1 MIQRLQSLWLLLAA
15 ISTFLTYNFPFYSG
29 TTATGYEKLNAQFNT
44 PVLLLTALSG
54 VGCIIIIFLYKQR
67 KLQFRLTIAAFLLA
81 VLNIIYY
88 FKLSGQFTNGNISLT
103 AVFYFILP
111 VLIFLAARGIWKDA
125 RLVKNLDRLR

>member
-15 ISTFLTYNFPFYSG
+15 ISAFLTFNSPFYSG
-29 TTATGYEKLNAQFNT
+29 TTATGYEKLTAQFNT
-44 PVLLLTALSG
+44 PVLMLTALLG
-54 VGCIIIIFLYKQR
+54 VGCIIIIFIYKQR

-81 VLNIIYY
+81 VLNIVYY

-125 RLVKNLDRLR
+125 RLVKNLERLR